1 MVLFHLPGGLHA
13 PDALRR
19 GPRLAALRLAP
30 ELVRGPQRAAAGRA
44 ADGPGAAAAAPQRV
58 GQGGPGDV
66 ERRGALEALDALDAL
81 GRCDRRRLSAAIP
94 EVYLLNS
101 VDIFL

>member
-30 ELVRGPQRAAAGRA
+30 ELVRGTQHAAAGRA
-44 ADGPGAAAAAPQRV
+44 ADGPGGAAAAPWGV
-58 GQGGPGDV
+58 GQRGPGDV
-66 ERRGALEALDALDAL
+66 ERRGALDALDAL
-81 GRCDRRRLSAAIP
+81 GRRLSLKCIC
-94 EVYLLNS
+94 
-101 VDIFL
+101 